1 MGVKRKYC
9 ERGVILRRIMR
20 SKLDR
25 LKRGSDINIETASA
39 Y

>member
-9 ERGVILRRIMR
+9 GEGRASPPDNAV
-20 SKLDR
+20 KLDR
-25 LKRGSDINIETASA
+25 LKRSLDINIETASA